1 MNNTLTI
8 PTTSKSS
15 PPRLI
20 IAITPEGVESPVIH
34 ADTERDQIQMEG
46 LLMKIAPCLNIADA
60 ILQKGD
66 QVATV

>member
-1 MNNTLTI
+1 MYPPNTI
-8 PTTSKSS
+8 PAIKKSS

-34 ADTERDQIQMEG
+34 AGTEEEQIQMQR
-46 LLMKIAPCLNIADA
+46 LLGHIVPCLNIADA

-66 QVATV
+66 LVATG